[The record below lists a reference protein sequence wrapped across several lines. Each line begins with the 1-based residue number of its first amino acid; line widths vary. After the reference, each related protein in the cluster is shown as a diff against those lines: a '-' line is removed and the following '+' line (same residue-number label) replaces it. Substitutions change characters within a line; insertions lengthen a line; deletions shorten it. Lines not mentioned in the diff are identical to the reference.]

1 MEKAWATSGLDLHLE
16 LRPNQ
21 VVGGIRARLEAALRE
36 AVRTG
41 RLGPGVRLP
50 SSRAL
55 AADLGVARNT
65 VAEAYAQLVAEGWLT
80 ARQGSGTRV
89 AERVA
94 APTAPA
100 VPAAPRTPRPTK
112 PTSPPGRTSP
122 GELTRPPRYTLKA
135 GSPDLSA
142 FPRAAW
148 LAAARRAFTAAPS
161 HALGYGY
168 PQGRP
173 ELRAALAEY
182 LARARG
188 VRADPDRIVVC
199 DGFAA
204 GLALLARV
212 LRARGATTLAV
223 EEYGLPS
230 ARDAVIAAGL
240 RLAPLPVDENGVAV
254 NQAGRA
260 AAVLVTP
267 AHQFPLGA
275 ALAPRRRTQLVEWAR
290 DTGGLVIEDDYD
302 GEFRYDR
309 QPVGAVQALAPD
321 HVVYAG
327 SASKSLAP
335 AFRLG
340 WLVLPAPLAR
350 EVAAAQELAAGP
362 GCRLDQLT
370 LAEFIVSGGYDRHVR
385 RSRLAYRRRR
395 DKLAAALAREA
406 PQVRVTGIAAGL
418 HALCE
423 LPPGLAED
431 HVVARAAA
439 RGLDVDG
446 LARYRAGPGAAT
458 GPGRQALVVGYGSPP
473 EHAFSGAV
481 ARLCAALNDPA

>member
-1 MEKAWATSGLDLHLE
+1 MEKAWATSGVDLHLDLNRE
-16 LRPNQ
+16 AGRTGPGRTGPGPG
-21 VVGGIRARLEAALRE
+21 VRAQLETALRE

-41 RLGPGVRLP
+41 QLGPGARLP

-65 VAEAYAQLVAEGWLT
+65 VAEAYGQLVAEGWLT
-80 ARQGSGTRV
+80 AAQGSATRV
-89 AERVA
+89 ADRVA
-94 APTAPA
+94 TGADLASAPDHPQ
-100 VPAAPRTPRPTK
+100 AAPPR
-112 PTSPPGRTSP
+112 
-122 GELTRPPRYTLKA
+122 RYTLKA

-148 LAAARRAFTAAPS
+148 LAAARRAFSAAPS
-161 HALGYGY
+161 AAFGYGY

-173 ELRAALAEY
+173 ELRAALAGY

-199 DGFAA
+199 DGFAE

-212 LRARGATTLAV
+212 LRARGAATLAV

-230 ARDAVIAAGL
+230 ARATITAAGL
-240 RLAPLPVDENGVAV
+240 RLATLPVDGHGAV
-254 NQAGRA
+254 VGEAGRA
-260 AAVLVTP
+260 SAVLLTP

-275 ALAPRRRTQLVEWAR
+275 ALAPGRRTQLVQWAR

-321 HVVYAG
+321 YVVYAG

-335 AFRLG
+335 GFRLG
-340 WLVLPAPLAR
+340 WLVLPASLAR
-350 EVAAAQELAAGP
+350 EVAAARELTAGP
-362 GCRLDQLT
+362 GSRLDQLT
-370 LAEFIVSGGYDRHVR
+370 LAEFITSGRYDRHVR

-395 DKLAAALAREA
+395 DRLAAALAREA

-423 LPPGLAED
+423 LPPGLSED

-439 RGLDVDG
+439 RGLDLDG
-446 LARYRAGPGAAT
+446 LATYCAT
-458 GPGRQALVVGYGSPP
+458 GRPDRAALVVGYGSPP
-473 EHAFSGAV
+473 EHSFSGAV
-481 ARLCAALNDPA
+481 ARLCAALTDPG